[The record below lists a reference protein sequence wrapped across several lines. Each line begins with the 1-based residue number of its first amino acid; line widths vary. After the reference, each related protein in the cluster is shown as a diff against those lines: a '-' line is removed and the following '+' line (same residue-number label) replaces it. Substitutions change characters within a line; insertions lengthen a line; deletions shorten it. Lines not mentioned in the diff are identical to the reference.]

1 MSVLPKVLDEIP
13 EEKAVAVS
21 FADGEKYLFKNFTPV
36 DESIYDRSDLYTAV
50 IVHAIAS
57 KTLSSKVGS
66 LAQFSILEVAQVV
79 DPDTSRV
86 LFSRSSEES
95 R

>member
-1 MSVLPKVLDEIP
+1 MSPLPEVLDAIP

-36 DESIYDRSDLYTAV
+36 DENIYGRPDLYTAV
-50 IVHAIAS
+50 LVRAIAS
-57 KTLSSKVGS
+57 KASVSNVGS
-66 LAQFSILEVAQVV
+66 LAQFSVLDVAQVV

-86 LFSRSSEES
+86 LFSSSSGEGK
-95 R
+95 